1 MHDDASKL
9 STVKI
14 PAPYLRITPFFHSDK
29 LNSASWLL
37 LCSMMY
43 LISPEPKLWH
53 SMTALWGLPEPE
65 QGGGPQTPL
74 TLGFLA
80 VISLEIAFI

>member
-1 MHDDASKL
+1 
-9 STVKI
+9 
-14 PAPYLRITPFFHSDK
+14 
-29 LNSASWLL
+29 
-37 LCSMMY
+37 
-43 LISPEPKLWH
+43 
-53 SMTALWGLPEPE
+53 MTALWGLPEPE